1 MRRRDVPDAHM
12 CVAHPSR
19 FSGYRA
25 CYSVAVF
32 LLETRPSGGV
42 VTTLTSV
49 LIVDDEPALR
59 DLMARWAVSLGLEPT
74 TAGSSEEAL
83 ERLRSRSHDLA
94 VIDIVMPGQN
104 GLWLVEELRRSH
116 PDMPVVLATG
126 FTDRLAEA
134 NTHVADFLIKPIR
147 RERFALAVDR
157 GRKWRHQTLEE
168 SRWHRRM
175 AEDFNASLAEILT
188 LVRAHDGP
196 APEDEFL
203 SMLASQRVPDV
214 MTHGDRVAVYARLI
228 AREIGLDDE
237 AVLVVERA
245 ARFHD
250 IGKAAV
256 PLALLSKPSR
266 MTPAEI
272 TVMQRHVEAGA
283 DILEATRTLTL
294 IAPIVRASHE
304 WFGGGG
310 YPATLSGQAI
320 PLASRIIAIADAY
333 DAMTQT
339 RSYRAHLGRNEAVAE
354 LLRSSPSQFDPDL
367 VVAFLTILT
376 GNRS

>member
-1 MRRRDVPDAHM
+1 LLDSRRPFD
-12 CVAHPSR
+12 
-19 FSGYRA
+19 
-25 CYSVAVF
+25 
-32 LLETRPSGGV
+32 T

-74 TAGSSEEAL
+74 TAASSEEAL
-83 ERLRSRSHDLA
+83 ERLRSRPHDLA
-94 VIDIVMPGQN
+94 VIDIVMPGHN
-104 GLWLVEELRRSH
+104 GLWLVEELRRAH
-116 PDMPVVLATG
+116 PEMPVVLATG
-126 FTDRLAEA
+126 YTERLAEA
-134 NTHVADFLIKPIR
+134 DTYIADFLVKPIR

-157 GRKWRHQTLEE
+157 GRKWRDQSLEE

-175 AEDFNASLAEILT
+175 AEDFDASLAEILT
-188 LVRAHDGP
+188 LVRGHGEWT
-196 APEDEFL
+196 PEDEFL
-203 SMLASQRVPDV
+203 STLASKRVPDV
-214 MTHGDRVAVYARLI
+214 MPHGDRVAFFSRLI
-228 AREIGLDDE
+228 AREIGLDNE
-237 AVLVVERA
+237 ALVVIERA

-266 MTPAEI
+266 MTAAEI
-272 TVMQRHVEAGA
+272 ALMQRHVEAGA
-283 DILEATRTLTL
+283 DILEATKTLSP

-320 PLASRIIAIADAY
+320 PLASRIIAIGDAY

-339 RSYRAHLGRNEAVAE
+339 RSYRAQLGRNEAVAE
-354 LLRSSPSQFDPDL
+354 LLRSSPAQFDPDL
-367 VVAFLTILT
+367 VVAFLTVLT